1 MKMDH
6 IHVIR
11 IWKQQSEN
19 LELDSKAG
27 GQYKINTQIASPILV
42 ETF

>member
-6 IHVIR
+6 IHMMW
-11 IWKQQSEN
+11 IWKQQSGN
-19 LELDSKAG
+19 LELVSKAG
-27 GQYKINTQIASPILV
+27 GQCKINTQIASPILV